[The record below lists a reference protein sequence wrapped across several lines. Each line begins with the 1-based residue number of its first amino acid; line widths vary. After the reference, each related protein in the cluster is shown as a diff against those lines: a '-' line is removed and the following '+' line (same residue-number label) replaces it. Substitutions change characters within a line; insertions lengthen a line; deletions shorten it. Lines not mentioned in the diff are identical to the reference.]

1 MKESK
6 DDFLKKNNLIFQKY
20 KPLKKIGQGSFGN
33 IYSVMRLND
42 KSLFA
47 LKTEKINYKDKILE
61 SEAYYLFTLQGFG
74 IPKFISYGHTKNY
87 NILIEELLGKSLKN
101 IFIENNAKC
110 NNIID
115 ICLIGIQIL
124 DRLEYIHSKNIIYRD
139 IKPENFLIGIKE
151 PNIIY
156 IIDFG
161 LCKKYRSSKT
171 GKHILPKL
179 TGKFNGTLR
188 YASPNSL
195 KGKEPSRRDDLISLG
210 YMLIFLYKKK
220 LPWDFETPLNISTDK
235 FIKQFI
241 ELKSLKE
248 TNGNGNLFKNLPN
261 EIIEYIKYTKN
272 LKFEENP
279 NYSYLRSLFK
289 KLLFNMY
296 LDHRILTFSWIQSE
310 NKIFFGIPRNR
321 SLDKKPSYDKE
332 IFNNNSNSPKNIN
345 KRNASQT
352 NVKRKNE
359 NFIIPIHNNAIAISN
374 VEVIPNE
381 LKEFQS
387 NILRNEQNIRIDS
400 ILNDNK
406 NNQINILKIPN
417 NKNNNFNNR
426 VIGINPYTKEFRNK
440 KKNYKTN
447 LINIDNK
454 SYVNDNNIKLKKI
467 KINNININSYFLK
480 NNNDIKKR
488 NIKNNRY
495 I

>member
-1 MKESK
+1 
-6 DDFLKKNNLIFQKY
+6 
-20 KPLKKIGQGSFGN
+20 
-33 IYSVMRLND
+33 
-42 KSLFA
+42 
-47 LKTEKINYKDKILE
+47 
-61 SEAYYLFTLQGFG
+61 
-74 IPKFISYGHTKNY
+74 
-87 NILIEELLGKSLKN
+87 
-101 IFIENNAKC
+101 
-110 NNIID
+110 
-115 ICLIGIQIL
+115 
-124 DRLEYIHSKNIIYRD
+124 
-139 IKPENFLIGIKE
+139 
-151 PNIIY
+151 
-156 IIDFG
+156 
-161 LCKKYRSSKT
+161 
-171 GKHILPKL
+171 
-179 TGKFNGTLR
+179 
-188 YASPNSL
+188 
-195 KGKEPSRRDDLISLG
+195 
-210 YMLIFLYKKK
+210 
-220 LPWDFETPLNISTDK
+220 
-235 FIKQFI
+235 
-241 ELKSLKE
+241 
-248 TNGNGNLFKNLPN
+248 
-261 EIIEYIKYTKN
+261 
-272 LKFEENP
+272 
-279 NYSYLRSLFK
+279 
-289 KLLFNMY
+289 MY

-467 KINNININSYFLK
+467 KINNIDINLQIWDTAGQERFRSITQSFIKGADGILYVYDITQKKSFDDLRGWISQSEEYTEGFQKVIVGNKIDLEDERVVPKEKLQKFCNERNIQGFEVSAKIGKNLSESFEALAKLIVGDKTKDELIQTYTITSKGRGISINS
-480 NNNDIKKR
+480 KK
-488 NIKNNRY
+488 KQKKEKKKCC
-495 I
+495 

>member
-1 MKESK
+1 
-6 DDFLKKNNLIFQKY
+6 
-20 KPLKKIGQGSFGN
+20 
-33 IYSVMRLND
+33 
-42 KSLFA
+42 
-47 LKTEKINYKDKILE
+47 
-61 SEAYYLFTLQGFG
+61 
-74 IPKFISYGHTKNY
+74 
-87 NILIEELLGKSLKN
+87 
-101 IFIENNAKC
+101 
-110 NNIID
+110 
-115 ICLIGIQIL
+115 
-124 DRLEYIHSKNIIYRD
+124 
-139 IKPENFLIGIKE
+139 
-151 PNIIY
+151 
-156 IIDFG
+156 
-161 LCKKYRSSKT
+161 
-171 GKHILPKL
+171 
-179 TGKFNGTLR
+179 
-188 YASPNSL
+188 
-195 KGKEPSRRDDLISLG
+195 
-210 YMLIFLYKKK
+210 
-220 LPWDFETPLNISTDK
+220 
-235 FIKQFI
+235 
-241 ELKSLKE
+241 
-248 TNGNGNLFKNLPN
+248 
-261 EIIEYIKYTKN
+261 
-272 LKFEENP
+272 
-279 NYSYLRSLFK
+279 
-289 KLLFNMY
+289 MY

-495 I
+495 IETDNNSFKKDRISEYNLNNRFKKYISIFKSSPDKINFNSTHINPGINSNIPIKRINNKLNYINLNNSKINNQIVKNNSNQNFNEVGNNIIIIKKTNNILRKNKFMFPSPYFSPVKYLDNKNKIINYNDFNINKNIINNNSFNVIRNKINQYNNNSIKNHHVSPSPHIRSFAYKK